1 MKQYVLVTDKIE
13 NGDISTPF
21 SSDKYEIY
29 PLDTEKDFTNNLSNI
44 VDMIY
49 DTYRLMLQTDRD
61 LIHSDYCLIQNNNSE
76 KGIFPITGNFF
87 NAGRLYKNFADE
99 DKEKTCEYVVYFTSF
114 SGYFAE
120 WPNNVSEYTYPECL
134 EDYKTRML
142 TDNNHVYVGIC
153 IIGKDE
159 LKELVDS
166 NFNVYLKAIDVN
178 IQGKFDKIGF
188 EIEVP
193 DESIIRKL
201 PHHITKL
208 INSDWVRGIIRR

>member
-1 MKQYVLVTDKIE
+1 MKQYVLITDKIE

-29 PLDTEKDFTNNLSNI
+29 SLDTEKDFTNNLSNI

-49 DTYRLMLQTDRD
+49 DTYRLILQSDRD
-61 LIHSDYCLIQNNNSE
+61 FIHSDYCLVQNNNSE

-87 NAGRLYKNFADE
+87 DAGRLFKNFADE
-99 DKEKTCEYVVYFTSF
+99 DKASTCEYVVYFTSF
-114 SGYFAE
+114 SDYFSE
-120 WPNNVSEYTYPECL
+120 WPNNISEYTYPEYL

-142 TDNNHVYVGIC
+142 TDNDHVYIGIC
-153 IIGKDE
+153 IISKDE

-166 NFNVYLKAIDVN
+166 NFNVYLKAIEVN

-208 INSDWVRGIIRR
+208 INSDWVRGVIGR